1 MSTQR
6 IYTTPVELTEW
17 AVPGHSDARFNWEY
31 DAGRDRL
38 LNLYEKGKDKQ
49 WNATDRI
56 DWDLEVDPTDVSL
69 APDEILPIF
78 GSPVWE
84 KMSRAEKDQV
94 RHHYLSWSTS
104 QFLHGEQ
111 GALLCSAKIV
121 ETVPDLDSKFY
132 AATQTIDEARHV
144 ETYSRYIHEKLD
156 LAYPINDSLKAL
168 LNDTITDSRWD
179 LTYLGMQVLIE
190 GVALAAF
197 SMIRDY
203 TQDPLGKSIN
213 AYVMQDEARHVAFGR
228 LALKDAYADL
238 TEAER
243 DEREEFVVEGSYL
256 LRDRFL
262 AEEIWDTLGLPVEEC
277 VEYVDNAQIMT
288 DFRKA
293 LFSRVVPCVKDIGL
307 WGPKV
312 QKAFTDMGVLD
323 FQDLDLD
330 ELSENDDRIAE
341 EMEQIL
347 AERKERGTMPDGDS
361 RAHALAET
369 VAAGTEAEAESDD
382 ASVAR

>member
-1 MSTQR
+1 MSTHR
-6 IYTTPVELTEW
+6 Y
-17 AVPGHSDARFNWEY
+17 AVPLEQTRWDIPGVTSEVSFNWEY
-31 DAGRDRL
+31 DTGRDRL
-38 LNLYEKGKDKQ
+38 LNLYDKGKQKQ
-49 WNATDRI
+49 WDAQVRI
-56 DWDLEVDPTDVSL
+56 DWDQDIDPGDTSA

-78 GSPVWE
+78 GSEEWD
-84 KMSRAEKDQV
+84 KMSRAEKDEV
-94 RHHYLSWSTS
+94 RHHYLAWTNS

-111 GALLCSAKIV
+111 GALICAAKIV
-121 ETVPDLDSKFY
+121 ETTPDIDSKFY
-132 AATQTIDEARHV
+132 AATQTMDEARHV
-144 ETYSRYIHEKLD
+144 ETYAKFLNEKVQLS
-156 LAYPINDSLKAL
+156 YPINESLQAL
-168 LNDTITDSRWD
+168 IADTLNDSRWD
-179 LTYLGMQVLIE
+179 MTFLGMQVLIE

-197 SMIRDY
+197 SMIRDF
-203 TQDPLGKSIN
+203 TQQPLAKSLN
-213 AYVMQDEARHVAFGR
+213 AYIMQDEARHVAFGR

-238 TEAER
+238 TEAEK

-262 AEEIWDTLGLPVEEC
+262 ATEVWENLGFDAAKMST
-277 VEYVDNAQIMT
+277 YVDEAQIMGE
-288 DFRKA
+288 FRKA

-347 AERKERGTMPDGDS
+347 ADRKERGTMPDGDS
-361 RAHALAET
+361 RAHVLAET
-369 VAAGTEAEAESDD
+369 VAAGTEAEAEPDD
-382 ASVAR
+382 AVAG

>member
-1 MSTQR
+1 
-6 IYTTPVELTEW
+6 
-17 AVPGHSDARFNWEY
+17 
-31 DAGRDRL
+31 
-38 LNLYEKGKDKQ
+38 
-49 WNATDRI
+49 
-56 DWDLEVDPTDVSL
+56 
-69 APDEILPIF
+69 
-78 GSPVWE
+78 
-84 KMSRAEKDQV
+84 
-94 RHHYLSWSTS
+94 
-104 QFLHGEQ
+104 
-111 GALLCSAKIV
+111 
-121 ETVPDLDSKFY
+121 
-132 AATQTIDEARHV
+132 
-144 ETYSRYIHEKLD
+144 
-156 LAYPINDSLKAL
+156 
-168 LNDTITDSRWD
+168 
-179 LTYLGMQVLIE
+179 
-190 GVALAAF
+190 
-197 SMIRDY
+197 
-203 TQDPLGKSIN
+203 
-213 AYVMQDEARHVAFGR
+213 RHVAFGR

-288 DFRKA
+288 EFRKA

-361 RAHALAET
+361 RAHALAQT
-369 VAAGTEAEAESDD
+369 VAAGTEA
-382 ASVAR
+382 

>member
-1 MSTQR
+1 MS
-6 IYTTPVELTEW
+6 
-17 AVPGHSDARFNWEY
+17 ARY
-31 DAGRDRL
+31 
-38 LNLYEKGKDKQ
+38 
-49 WNATDRI
+49 
-56 DWDLEVDPTDVSL
+56 
-69 APDEILPIF
+69 APACI
-78 GSPVWE
+78 
-84 KMSRAEKDQV
+84 SR
-94 RHHYLSWSTS
+94 
-104 QFLHGEQ
+104 
-111 GALLCSAKIV
+111 
-121 ETVPDLDSKFY
+121 

-144 ETYSRYIHEKLD
+144 ETYSRYIHDKLE

-168 LNDTITDSRWD
+168 LDDTITDSRWD
-179 LTYLGMQVLIE
+179 FTYLGMQVLIE

-228 LALKDAYADL
+228 LALKDAYAEL
-238 TEAER
+238 TDTER
-243 DEREEFVVEGSYL
+243 DEREEFIVEGSYL

-277 VEYVDNAQIMT
+277 VQYVDQAQIMT
-288 DFRKA
+288 EFRKA

-312 QKAFTDMGVLD
+312 QKAFADMGVLD

-347 AERKERGTMPDGDS
+347 AERKERGTTPTRDS
-361 RAHALAET
+361 RAHAMAET
-369 VAAGTEAEAESDD
+369 IATGTEAEAETDD
-382 ASVAR
+382 ASVVG